1 MHNVNKR
8 NNSSNKVPM
17 YTRMFA
23 HMFIC
28 IHVVC
33 VQMYVEA
40 HGRKLTP
47 LLPTTLFIM
56 LLFLKF

>member
-1 MHNVNKR
+1 
-8 NNSSNKVPM
+8 M
-17 YTRMFA
+17 YARMFA